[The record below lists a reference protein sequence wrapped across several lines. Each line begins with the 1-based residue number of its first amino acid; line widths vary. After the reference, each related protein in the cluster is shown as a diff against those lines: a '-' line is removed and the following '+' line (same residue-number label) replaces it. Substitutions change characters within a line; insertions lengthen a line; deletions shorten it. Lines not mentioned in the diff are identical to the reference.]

1 MNSFYVQKNL
11 KGLRNHME
19 LGKRN
24 ITAILTYFVYEK
36 YSTLSQDI
44 FAAHLYK
51 LFDTKNS

>member
-19 LGKRN
+19 LGKRY
-24 ITAILTYFVYEK
+24 IAAILTYFVYEK